1 MTSPKIILAAAPYPP
16 DTRAKGYRFEL
27 DYERIMQSDTW
38 ALASMR
44 QRPLLLMIWFVAW
57 QQTPCGSLP
66 DGDELIAA
74 RIGIDE
80 SEFEQNRAILLR
92 GWEKADDGRL
102 YHPVVSE
109 MVLEMLARKTR
120 ETQRKANYREKMK
133 AQPVPHLSHG
143 TDNGQTRESGGSD
156 DTGTG
161 TGTGIKRSKPSCSP
175 SASEPADDGF
185 AAFWEQYPKR
195 VAKTEALKAWKKI
208 KPSGQVLAG
217 LMAALEKKKASADW
231 LKDGG
236 QFIPYPAT
244 WLNGRRWEDHL
255 MQSANS
261 ADRAGEIFEGAL

>member
-1 MTSPKIILAAAPYPP
+1 MTSPEIILVAAPYPP

-44 QRPLLLMIWFVAW
+44 QRPLLLMLWFVAW
-57 QQTPCGSLP
+57 QQTPCGSMP
-66 DGDELIAA
+66 DSNELIAA
-74 RIGIDE
+74 RIGIDT
-80 SEFEQNRAILLR
+80 SEFEQDRAILLR

-120 ETQRKANYREKMK
+120 ETQRKADYRERMK
-133 AQPVPHLSHG
+133 SQLVPPLSHG

-161 TGTGIKRSKPSCSP
+161 TGTSKRKPSCSP

-185 AAFWEQYPKR
+185 AAFWEQYPKK
-195 VAKTEALKAWKKI
+195 VAKPEALKAWKKI
-208 KPSGQVLAG
+208 KPSSQVLAD
-217 LMAALEKKKASADW
+217 LMAALEKHKASVDW
-231 LKDGG
+231 IKDGG
-236 QFIPYPAT
+236 QFIPYPAS
-244 WLNGRRWEDHL
+244 WLNRGRWEDETPP
-255 MQSANS
+255 A
-261 ADRAGEIFEGAL
+261 ADKTAAPARNPVFEGAL